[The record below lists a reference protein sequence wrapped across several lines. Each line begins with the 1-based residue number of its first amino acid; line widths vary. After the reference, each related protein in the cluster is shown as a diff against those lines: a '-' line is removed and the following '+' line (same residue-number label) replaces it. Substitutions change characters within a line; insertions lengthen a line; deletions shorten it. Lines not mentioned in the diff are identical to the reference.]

1 MNCNQTDLPMFTTQ
15 PKNAP
20 TARVLFVSAAE
31 ASFLITL
38 SAYINEDEGKIF
50 LKRGKL
56 SNHK

>member
-1 MNCNQTDLPMFTTQ
+1 MFTTQ